1 MLNKD
6 EFYNLI
12 DKVLA
17 KSKYFTA
24 INVFYKETGLTR
36 FANSEIHQNVYTS
49 DYDIKITVINDK
61 KIAKVSTNIM
71 DEEALFQ
78 ALREAEENLEFL
90 PKGDY
95 EYKFAK
101 TPDFIEYEDEYI
113 NSQYN
118 LGIKDRADILVQ
130 CINSLEENYKAAGI
144 LSRTVEKIALGTT
157 EGIKRFLSK
166 NSEELEVVVMH
177 RDGSSGYAH
186 ISSLNPKEF
195 DVKSGFHKAYNKAK
209 LALNPITLE
218 PGTYDV
224 ILEPEA
230 VFEFVMMCGYMAL
243 NQDSIKAG
251 SCFLDGKKGKQIMN
265 EKITIKDDYKD
276 KDSYMMPFDF
286 EGYERKTVT
295 LIEKGIFKNVVNNSK
310 LAELYNEELTGHS
323 LGYGNGSIPL
333 NMVVDGG
340 QKTLDEIV
348 KSTKKALLITRFH
361 YINVVDYRESLL
373 TGLTRDGVFIIENGE
388 IKEAVKNMRFTE
400 GILNAFN
407 NVEEISSNREKIQG
421 FFGHMVIPAMKIK
434 DFHFTGKTE

>member
-90 PKGDY
+90 PKGGY

-130 CINSLEENYKAAGI
+130 CINSLEENYTAAGI
-144 LSRTVEKIALGTT
+144 YT
-157 EGIKRFLSK
+157 
-166 NSEELEVVVMH
+166 
-177 RDGSSGYAH
+177 
-186 ISSLNPKEF
+186 LN
-195 DVKSGFHKAYNKAK
+195 
-209 LALNPITLE
+209 
-218 PGTYDV
+218 
-224 ILEPEA
+224 
-230 VFEFVMMCGYMAL
+230 
-243 NQDSIKAG
+243 
-251 SCFLDGKKGKQIMN
+251 
-265 EKITIKDDYKD
+265 
-276 KDSYMMPFDF
+276 
-286 EGYERKTVT
+286 
-295 LIEKGIFKNVVNNSK
+295 
-310 LAELYNEELTGHS
+310 
-323 LGYGNGSIPL
+323 
-333 NMVVDGG
+333 
-340 QKTLDEIV
+340 
-348 KSTKKALLITRFH
+348 
-361 YINVVDYRESLL
+361 
-373 TGLTRDGVFIIENGE
+373 
-388 IKEAVKNMRFTE
+388 
-400 GILNAFN
+400 
-407 NVEEISSNREKIQG
+407 
-421 FFGHMVIPAMKIK
+421 
-434 DFHFTGKTE
+434 